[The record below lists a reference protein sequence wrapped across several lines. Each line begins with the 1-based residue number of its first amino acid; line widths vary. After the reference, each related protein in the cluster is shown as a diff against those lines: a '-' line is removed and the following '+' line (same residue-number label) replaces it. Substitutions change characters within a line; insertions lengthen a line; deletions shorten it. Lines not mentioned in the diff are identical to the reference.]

1 LKLQKNTLF
10 ALYSVLES
18 ATNPGRQYSA
28 GEIAL
33 KYGISPHHL
42 AKVLRTLGRAGLVES
57 VRGVGGGYRF
67 SGNAKRLTLM
77 DVVQLFENVD
87 ATPQRRARH
96 RSGVERGL
104 ATVLAEIEEISKA
117 TLQSISI
124 ATMLKLIQ
132 RQQRR

>member
-1 LKLQKNTLF
+1 MKLQKNTLF

-18 ATNPGRQYSA
+18 AAIPGRQFSA

-33 KYGISPHHL
+33 KYRISPHHL

-67 SGNAKRLTLM
+67 CGNARRLTLL
-77 DVVQLFENVD
+77 DIVQLFENVD
-87 ATPQRRARH
+87 AGRTQHAGRRP
-96 RSGVERGL
+96 GVERGL
-104 ATVLAEIEEISKA
+104 ATVLAEIDQIARA

-124 ATMLKLIQ
+124 DTMLKLIQ
-132 RQQRR
+132 RQQRG

>member
-1 LKLQKNTLF
+1 MKLQKNTLF

-18 ATNPGRQYSA
+18 AAIPARQFSA

-67 SGNAKRLTLM
+67 CGNAKRLTLL
-77 DVVQLFENVD
+77 DIVQLFENVD
-87 ATPQRRARH
+87 AARVQRAGRRP
-96 RSGVERGL
+96 GVERGL
-104 ATVLAEIEEISKA
+104 ATVLAEIDQIARA

-124 ATMLKLIQ
+124 DTMLKLIQ
-132 RQQRR
+132 RQQRS

>member
-18 ATNPGRQYSA
+18 ATTPGRQYSA

>member
-1 LKLQKNTLF
+1 VRLQKNTQF

-18 ATNPGRQYSA
+18 AAEPGRQYSA
-28 GEIAL
+28 GEIAQ

-67 SGNAKRLTLM
+67 CGNAKRLTLM
-77 DVVQLFENVD
+77 DVVQLFENV
-87 ATPQRRARH
+87 ATPATRGGRRP
-96 RSGVERGL
+96 GVERGL
-104 ATVLAEIEEISKA
+104 ATVLAEIDDMAKA

-124 ATMLKLIQ
+124 ATMVKLIRRQ
-132 RQQRR
+132 RSG

>member
-1 LKLQKNTLF
+1 VRLQKNTQF

-18 ATNPGRQYSA
+18 AAEPGRQYSA
-28 GEIAL
+28 GEIAQ

-67 SGNAKRLTLM
+67 CGNAKRLTLM
-77 DVVQLFENVD
+77 DVVQLFENV
-87 ATPQRRARH
+87 ATPATRGGRRP
-96 RSGVERGL
+96 GVERGL
-104 ATVLAEIEEISKA
+104 ATVLAVIVDMAKA

-124 ATMLKLIQ
+124 ATMVKLIRRQ
-132 RQQRR
+132 RSG

>member
-18 ATNPGRQYSA
+18 ATHPGRQCSA

-67 SGNAKRLTLM
+67 SGNTKRLTLM